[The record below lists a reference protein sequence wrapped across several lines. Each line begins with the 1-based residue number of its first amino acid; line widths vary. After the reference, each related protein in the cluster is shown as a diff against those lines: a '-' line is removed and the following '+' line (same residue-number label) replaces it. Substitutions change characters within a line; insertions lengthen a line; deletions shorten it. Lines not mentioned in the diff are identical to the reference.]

1 MRRKKNLEME
11 NADKQVK
18 EIPVSHRR
26 EKLSPFFIN
35 RVGEIHINK
44 QGCEFKIIECLNSKK
59 LTLMFLDSYE
69 HTLYNR
75 CYTDVLKGEVKNPYY
90 PSVYTV
96 GYIGVGKYSNK
107 SHPEIY
113 EKWKRMIHRCYDE
126 KSLIS
131 TPCYRETSVCTE
143 WHNLQNFGE
152 WYEENYNPKTMQGWQ
167 LDKDI
172 LQNGNKIYSPE
183 TCCFIPQDVNKFL
196 VRPSNR
202 RDKLPLGIRLIG
214 KVYEVSIS
222 KHNKRVRLG
231 SNTIIEKAFE
241 LYKNAKEEYAK
252 EIAEN
257 YKGIID
263 ERVYQTLIN
272 FKINIT
278 D

>member
-1 MRRKKNLEME
+1 
-11 NADKQVK
+11 
-18 EIPVSHRR
+18 
-26 EKLSPFFIN
+26 
-35 RVGEIHINK
+35 
-44 QGCEFKIIECLNSKK
+44 
-59 LTLMFLDSYE
+59 
-69 HTLYNR
+69 
-75 CYTDVLKGEVKNPYY
+75 
-90 PSVYTV
+90 
-96 GYIGVGKYSNK
+96 
-107 SHPEIY
+107 
-113 EKWKRMIHRCYDE
+113 MIHRCYDE